1 MTSPVP
7 SPPEP
12 PETIRFD
19 GEDAACSWQRV
30 IPHPD
35 TIPHRAPE
43 PLAMR
48 AGETRTC
55 RAMSRLS
62 PRATSVISQF
72 SGVSVGP
79 LQGLIDVGV
88 GVRGGYEKALELT
101 WVEIESVSLH
111 ASLPSVEEV

>member
-1 MTSPVP
+1 MISPVP

-12 PETIRFD
+12 SETIRCD

-30 IPHPD
+30 VPHPD

-72 SGVSVGP
+72 SGCSLCP
-79 LQGLIDVGV
+79 LQGLIHFGV

-101 WVEIESVSLH
+101 WVKIDPRSSNGLCRDF
-111 ASLPSVEEV
+111 